1 MIAAALSADIFCW
14 IFLKGGRKHGV
25 QKTVECAVL
34 NSQWRGAYLE
44 CLFIARNLIF
54 PPPVKGE
61 VMKIHPSVN
70 PALWGAT
77 AGAVALAIIGFSW
90 GGWVTGGSAQRSAE
104 SRASSSVVAALAPI
118 CLTQF
123 QQKSDS
129 VMQLAA
135 LKKVPSYEQSSFVE
149 KAGWATMPGST
160 EPTAGV
166 AKACATLI
174 ANLK

>member
-1 MIAAALSADIFCW
+1 
-14 IFLKGGRKHGV
+14 
-25 QKTVECAVL
+25 
-34 NSQWRGAYLE
+34 
-44 CLFIARNLIF
+44 
-54 PPPVKGE
+54 VKGE

-90 GGWVTGGSAQRSAE
+90 GGWVTGGSAQRSADN
-104 SRASSSVVAALAPI
+104 RASSSVVAALAPI

>member
-1 MIAAALSADIFCW
+1 
-14 IFLKGGRKHGV
+14 
-25 QKTVECAVL
+25 
-34 NSQWRGAYLE
+34 
-44 CLFIARNLIF
+44 
-54 PPPVKGE
+54 
-61 VMKIHPSVN
+61 MKIHPSLK
-70 PALWGAT
+70 PALWGM
-77 AGAVALAIIGFSW
+77 AGGAAAIAIIGFTW
-90 GGWVTGGSAQRSAE
+90 GGWVTGGTAQKTAD
-104 SRASSSVVAALAPI
+104 SRASSAVVAALAPI
-118 CLTQF
+118 CLAQF